1 MALGMPKDQRSQ
13 MMLIL
18 VILALGG
25 AYAFWTYVHTP
36 TSDAINVQQKTLD
49 SLNDVVNKAKADLAS
64 GSVEDLRRK
73 ADEYEADLGLM
84 RQLVPEKN
92 DVPNLL
98 DDISTKMKIR
108 GVTQQQF
115 APASVDHGSPFDTY
129 QYKLSVYGHYDQL
142 GEFFADIASM
152 PRIVVPQNVS
162 LKPATPN
169 VMKLLGDTLGGLL
182 EADLTLRTYVKAQS
196 APAPAGAKKPAAA
209 APAKS
214 GGAQ

>member
-13 MMLIL
+13 IMLIL
-18 VILALGG
+18 VILAVGG
-25 AYAFWTYVHTP
+25 GYADWTYLHGP
-36 TSDAINVQQKTLD
+36 TADAIDVQQKKYD
-49 SLNDVVNKAKADLAS
+49 SLADVISKAQADLRTES
-64 GSVEDLRRK
+64 IEDLRRK
-73 ADEYEADLGLM
+73 ADEVAASLGLM

-182 EADLTLRTYVKAQS
+182 EADLTLRTYVKAQP

>member
-1 MALGMPKDQRSQ
+1 MAILPKDERSKV
-13 MMLIL
+13 MLIL

-25 AYAFWTYVHTP
+25 GYAYYDYVHSP
-36 TSDAINVQQKTLD
+36 ASDAIDALSHQYD
-49 SLNDVVNKAKADLAS
+49 SLSAVVEKAKADLAS

-73 ADEYEADLGLM
+73 ADEYASDLVLM

-98 DDISTKMKIR
+98 DDISNKMKIR

-115 APASVDHGSPFDTY
+115 SPASVDHGSPFDTY

-182 EADLTLRTYVKAQS
+182 EADLTLRTYVKAQP

>member
-1 MALGMPKDQRSQ
+1 MPKDQRSQ
-13 MMLIL
+13 IMLIL
-18 VILALGG
+18 VILAVGG
-25 AYAFWTYVHTP
+25 GYADWTYLHGP
-36 TSDAINVQQKTLD
+36 TADAIDVQQKKYD
-49 SLNDVVNKAKADLAS
+49 SLADVISKAQADLRTES
-64 GSVEDLRRK
+64 IEDLRRK
-73 ADEYEADLGLM
+73 ADEVAASLGLM

-182 EADLTLRTYVKAQS
+182 EADLTLRTYVKAQP

>member
-13 MMLIL
+13 IMLIL

-25 AYAFWTYVHTP
+25 AYAFWTYIHGPASAVI
-36 TSDAINVQQKTLD
+36 DLQQKKYD
-49 SLNDVVNKAKADLAS
+49 SLEDVVTKAKADLATES
-64 GSVEDLRRK
+64 IDDLRRK
-73 ADEYEADLGLM
+73 ADEVAANLGLM

-115 APASVDHGSPFDTY
+115 APATVDHGSPFDTY

-162 LKPATPN
+162 LKPATPS

-182 EADLTLRTYVKAQS
+182 EADLTLRTYVKA
-196 APAPAGAKKPAAA
+196 PAPPPVAKKPAAA
-209 APAKS
+209 AAPAKT